1 MAKAILIL
9 EDDGPDGDVDI
20 SVRFEPNGIDEQ
32 SSAHQLATRLLG
44 TAAALHQ
51 PAEEEGA

>member
-20 SVRFEPNGIDEQ
+20 SVRFEPNGIDDQ
-32 SSAHQLATRLLG
+32 SSAHALATRLLE
-44 TAAALHQ
+44 AAVARHQ
-51 PAEEEGA
+51 PAEEGGV